1 MIKRWI
7 VSGVAVLFVG
17 GCASSGST
25 TTSNDSDTSASAYNT
40 QLGIAYLRQGNL
52 PLAKEKLE
60 RALKQN
66 PRDADT
72 HTGLALLHDRL
83 DDTKR
88 ADDFFRSALRLAPR
102 NPDISNNY
110 AAYLCKR
117 GRYDEGVARFEEV
130 ASNRLYR
137 SPEAAYT
144 NAGVCY
150 RTAKRLPE
158 AERSFQRAL
167 QIRPNYAEAALQ
179 ITDLYLERSQVTEA
193 RAQIETYLNAF
204 RPTPD
209 LLLIGVRTMRAAG
222 DRLAEER
229 YARRLRLDFPDSQ
242 QARAL
247 AELQRSKP

>member
-1 MIKRWI
+1 MIKGWWI
-7 VSGVAVLFVG
+7 LGACALLIA
-17 GCASSGST
+17 GCASSGSN
-25 TTSNDSDTSASAYNT
+25 SMGGEDDNAASAYNT

-66 PRDADT
+66 PRDAGT
-72 HTGLALLHDRL
+72 HTGLALLYDRL
-83 DDTKR
+83 DDTQK
-88 ADDFFRSALRLAPR
+88 ADEFFRSALRLAPQ
-102 NPDISNNY
+102 NPEIGNNY
-110 AAYLCKR
+110 AVYLCKR
-117 GRYDEGVARFEEV
+117 GRYDEGVERFQDI
-130 ASNRLYR
+130 ANNRLYR

-179 ITDLYLERSQVTEA
+179 LTDLYLERSQVAEA
-193 RAQIETYLNAF
+193 RTQIETYLNAF

-209 LLLIGVRTMRAAG
+209 LLLIGVRAMRAAG

-242 QARAL
+242 QTRAL
-247 AELQRSKP
+247 AEIQRTKP